1 MEIQIDLEKQIQYYQ
16 NKLNYEMDPSDL
28 FEALERGES
37 LVAVD
42 TRRVKSYNK
51 EHIPGALSLPHRE
64 INEQSTKDL
73 DKTKTYICY
82 CVGIGCN
89 ASTRGALKL
98 AMLGFKVKELTG
110 GLEWWKMDGYETHGT
125 ESFKGLEVKCAC

>member
-1 MEIQIDLEKQIQYYQ
+1 MENQIDLEKQIQYYQ
-16 NKLNYEMDPSDL
+16 NKLNFEMDPSDL

-37 LVAVD
+37 LVPVD

-82 CVGIGCN
+82 CAGIGCN

-98 AMLGFKVKELTG
+98 AVLGFKVKELTG

-125 ESFKGLEVKCAC
+125 ESSKGLEVKCAC